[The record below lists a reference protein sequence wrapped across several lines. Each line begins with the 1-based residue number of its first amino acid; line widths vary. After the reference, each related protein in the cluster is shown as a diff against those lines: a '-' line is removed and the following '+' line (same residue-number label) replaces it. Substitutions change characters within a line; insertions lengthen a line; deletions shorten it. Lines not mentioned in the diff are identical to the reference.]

1 MPYHFADWKAK
12 THHFVKPLLM
22 HLPKE
27 LGCALTASFLVS
39 PIVSI
44 LDKAMVK
51 EIAGVQAFM
60 NEIKHSSIDM
70 IMQPKKFFGGLSFR
84 LTFAVYAGTY
94 AVANCSE
101 LLLDAYRVADDK
113 QRKPIKVGLSSLA
126 NVSLLLWRDSVFART
141 YSGVAKHSIPVRTL
155 GLFAV
160 RDTATMTATFYVAPK
175 VAKYLT
181 EEHGVNQELA
191 RISCA
196 LAVPGV
202 TQIIT
207 APVHIHALDYYAH
220 PVASTAERWNRIAI
234 EFKKI
239 AFART
244 LRILPA
250 FGLGSYSN
258 NKFREIYIS
267 EQPLH
272 TLQREPSMIRRITA
286 LITGSSTGVTGGAVM
301 ASSTKKEKDE

>member
-1 MPYHFADWKAK
+1 MPYHYADWKAK
-12 THHFVKPLLM
+12 THHFVEPLLTR
-22 HLPKE
+22 LPKE

-51 EIAGVQAFM
+51 EIAGVRAFM
-60 NEIKHSSIDM
+60 SEIKHSSLDM
-70 IMQPKKFFGGLSFR
+70 FLQPKKFFGGLSFR

-126 NVSLLLWRDSVFART
+126 NVSLLLWRDSIFARV
-141 YSGVAKHSIPVRTL
+141 YSGQAKPSTPLRTL
-155 GLFAV
+155 SLFAV
-160 RDTATMTATFYVAPK
+160 RDTATMAATFYVAPQL
-175 VAKYLT
+175 AKYLVD
-181 EEHGVNQELA
+181 EHGVNQEVA
-191 RISCA
+191 RISSA
-196 LAVPGV
+196 LAVPGI

-207 APVHIHALDYYAH
+207 APIHIHALDFYAR
-220 PVASTAERWNRIAI
+220 PNVSSASERWVRIVE
-234 EFKKI
+234 EFRKI

-258 NKFREIYIS
+258 NKFRELYIVD
-267 EQPLH
+267 QPLH
-272 TLQREPSMIRRITA
+272 TLLREPSHSRPITA
-286 LITGSSTGVTGGAVM
+286 PVTTATESGWVIGGAIM
-301 ASSTKKEKDE
+301 ASSPKK